1 MSVFSSGW
9 DGLHWLCSVTPSDVV
24 RNHEHDDV
32 TGWVAP
38 NRIWLP
44 ALLLGT
50 AAMAV
55 AAILMLMD
63 PHVLGSVL
71 PSCPFH
77 RLTGLFCPGCG
88 TTRALH
94 ALLHGNF
101 ALALG
106 MNPLAVVAVTMMP
119 ALLWNTWHP
128 HRMWMARVSDARIW
142 LVLVM
147 AFAVLRNLPWEPF
160 IRLAPG

>member
-1 MSVFSSGW
+1 MT
-9 DGLHWLCSVTPSDVV
+9 D
-24 RNHEHDDV
+24 
-32 TGWVAP
+32 WVAHFRP
-38 NRIWLP
+38 WLP
-44 ALLLGT
+44 ALVLAT

-63 PHVLGSVL
+63 PHDPGSIL

-77 RLTGLFCPGCG
+77 ALTGLFCPGCG

-94 ALLHGNF
+94 ALLHGDF

-106 MNPLAVVAVTMMP
+106 MNPLAVVAVTLMP
-119 ALLWNTWHP
+119 VLLWNTWYP
-128 HRMWMARVSDARIW
+128 HRMWMARLSDARIW
-142 LVLVM
+142 LGLVM

-160 IRLAPG
+160 VRLAPA